1 MKKRTKILSVF
12 LAFLT
17 VIGLLPLSLFALS
30 EKESVTEISVG
41 EKSYE
46 SVSAALA
53 SKSFIPHLYID
64 FESETAGL
72 LAQSAL
78 STVDSNGD
86 SNITLNSDGKTYSGG
101 TVTVGKMNSPTGGRI
116 EYKNYKQAF
125 SVNEENGNKSFY
137 FGSAEKTI
145 YTNHN
150 DNYLDAMLGSES
162 TRGNDLFLS
171 VDFKMGG
178 KNIITSS
185 EYESAFC
192 FINRDSGKHST
203 PTLWISAAGGIYLD
217 KTYSPES
224 LVGYLSD
231 TEYTG
236 ISIHVKLSENKYYVY
251 INDVLANP
259 EGKTFMSLKS
269 DGTYGNTGKTP
280 DQYLLSQVR
289 IYNVTDNVPPPKT
302 DTTYMPHSGL
312 HVDNVVLASRAQ
324 RAEHNTEQQ
333 ELFASDLS
341 GATVGHGIVADENIP
356 GVSAT
361 SSIKLSAN
369 SYLPNEKILSY
380 VKDGDD
386 TVLKVGKPS
395 GAGTT
400 GQSYFSVFGLA
411 GNVGKNYSFSIDV
424 KMGSETLGNRY
435 QIISPKYRGVSPAI
449 TVCSVYLEANGVI
462 KYGGKEL
469 GTASTD
475 KYTKITMGVACN
487 EDNVTLYLYVDGV
500 LKHTS
505 ALTDMPWTTPSE
517 YYFNDVAFAAGY
529 NGVLDNM
536 KENELYIK
544 SVNVSLTDGYN
555 SGNNISS
562 PFAVKKTGLVK
573 TAGITRYY
581 NEDGSIKTEDFTADG
596 VKYLVGYN
604 GNVLGRENDGIE
616 MSYADY
622 FKSTFVYG
630 TDTNVKLG
638 ESLNAVCLDESNDST
653 MTRPLR
659 NAVNVGAT
667 VEGQAAR
674 YYASYYKSK
683 TGSQDSYRDFNAN
696 IPKNDGTVVF
706 DFDIMLD
713 AYSGNNYGA
722 CGLVTTKGL
731 DANGN
736 RPNLNNDTILL
747 EITSDGWL
755 KSGDKHLVPLS
766 KREFTKISAVVRA
779 PETGKN
785 NGTYDIYVN
794 GVLMIENAAL
804 ASGMYGLQGFRNFQA
819 NCQTVGMYVK
829 NISIYAKADRPMQFR
844 TMVDG
849 EAVLTNDRTKTPV
862 KASDLKSGA
871 VNENGIYRYYD
882 ALGLPV
888 VGGNVTVDGATL
900 STDANGK
907 IVCGEINHLG
917 TSNKGICS
925 SCGKMSDGAS
935 AIYGNSLSLGSDV
948 KVLFYLDIEPA
959 KIIGLSVEIGRESD
973 YAENNTVITPV
984 TELETVRISGKN
996 YYKVGYGV
1004 PAKDISDIIKVR
1016 IVRADGTTGT
1026 EYTYS
1031 AKEYID
1037 DVKAK
1042 ETSIVYSAE
1051 LKALVSALEVY
1062 GNNASAVLDK
1072 LSENAVTVP
1081 DTDVDWSKVTE
1092 ASGSRSEDKT
1102 VKLNSFSL
1110 ELKSNVKLRVY
1121 FSFTSGAAKI
1131 EDFTFKVN
1139 GEECSVIT
1147 TSKENIW
1154 CLEKS
1159 IMAARL
1165 DENFTFTV
1173 ESGDSFLTL
1182 NLSAL
1187 YYAKIMSEQAETE
1200 AEKNLMKAIYKY
1212 WEAAETYA
1220 KYYGSE
1226 DGSASD
1232 AAEIQSAL
1240 SGKTLYSF
1248 GDSLVAGHHSG
1259 NGMFDGLAK
1268 EYGMVYTKYA
1278 RNGATINFAGA
1289 SVYNQVMAASNV
1301 CPDFIAFDGLTND
1314 VGAQHVGLN
1323 YPIGAITEGF
1333 DSEFDTTTFCGS
1345 FEATVKLMK
1354 EKYPD
1359 AVIVFVTPHKMPTRH
1374 LDYFKQLVDLA
1385 LLMCEKWDIDVA
1397 NVYYDGDIDTTVDA
1411 QRVVYSYNNQDESEG
1426 NGNGTHLTG
1435 IGYDIFY
1442 APIICRTMAAA
1453 AEDKATYDALYGKT
1467 VYSFGDS
1474 LIDGTTA
1481 EGNGMLYSIVSEYGL
1496 NYTEY
1501 AFRGSAINIHNA
1513 DQTKVVYNQLTAA
1526 DSGTPD
1532 YIIFN
1537 GLTNDVSN
1545 ITESSEIRLN
1555 MGTVSDGFDAELDTT
1570 TFCGSFET
1578 ILRLMK
1584 EKYPTAKIIYVTP
1597 HKMATKKAEGMRMLV
1612 ETAVQICEKWGITVA
1627 DVYHRS
1633 GLDLS
1638 DADMKSMYS
1647 ADGCH
1652 LNKLGYDTFYVPLII
1667 EKMAEL
1673 G

>member
-1 MKKRTKILSVF
+1 
-12 LAFLT
+12 
-17 VIGLLPLSLFALS
+17 
-30 EKESVTEISVG
+30 
-41 EKSYE
+41 
-46 SVSAALA
+46 
-53 SKSFIPHLYID
+53 
-64 FESETAGL
+64 
-72 LAQSAL
+72 
-78 STVDSNGD
+78 
-86 SNITLNSDGKTYSGG
+86 
-101 TVTVGKMNSPTGGRI
+101 
-116 EYKNYKQAF
+116 
-125 SVNEENGNKSFY
+125 
-137 FGSAEKTI
+137 
-145 YTNHN
+145 
-150 DNYLDAMLGSES
+150 
-162 TRGNDLFLS
+162 
-171 VDFKMGG
+171 
-178 KNIITSS
+178 
-185 EYESAFC
+185 
-192 FINRDSGKHST
+192 
-203 PTLWISAAGGIYLD
+203 
-217 KTYSPES
+217 
-224 LVGYLSD
+224 
-231 TEYTG
+231 
-236 ISIHVKLSENKYYVY
+236 
-251 INDVLANP
+251 
-259 EGKTFMSLKS
+259 
-269 DGTYGNTGKTP
+269 
-280 DQYLLSQVR
+280 
-289 IYNVTDNVPPPKT
+289 
-302 DTTYMPHSGL
+302 
-312 HVDNVVLASRAQ
+312 
-324 RAEHNTEQQ
+324 
-333 ELFASDLS
+333 
-341 GATVGHGIVADENIP
+341 
-356 GVSAT
+356 
-361 SSIKLSAN
+361 
-369 SYLPNEKILSY
+369 
-380 VKDGDD
+380 
-386 TVLKVGKPS
+386 
-395 GAGTT
+395 
-400 GQSYFSVFGLA
+400 
-411 GNVGKNYSFSIDV
+411 
-424 KMGSETLGNRY
+424 
-435 QIISPKYRGVSPAI
+435 
-449 TVCSVYLEANGVI
+449 
-462 KYGGKEL
+462 
-469 GTASTD
+469 
-475 KYTKITMGVACN
+475 
-487 EDNVTLYLYVDGV
+487 
-500 LKHTS
+500 
-505 ALTDMPWTTPSE
+505 
-517 YYFNDVAFAAGY
+517 
-529 NGVLDNM
+529 
-536 KENELYIK
+536 
-544 SVNVSLTDGYN
+544 
-555 SGNNISS
+555 
-562 PFAVKKTGLVK
+562 
-573 TAGITRYY
+573 
-581 NEDGSIKTEDFTADG
+581 
-596 VKYLVGYN
+596 
-604 GNVLGRENDGIE
+604 
-616 MSYADY
+616 
-622 FKSTFVYG
+622 
-630 TDTNVKLG
+630 
-638 ESLNAVCLDESNDST
+638 
-653 MTRPLR
+653 
-659 NAVNVGAT
+659 
-667 VEGQAAR
+667 
-674 YYASYYKSK
+674 
-683 TGSQDSYRDFNAN
+683 
-696 IPKNDGTVVF
+696 
-706 DFDIMLD
+706 
-713 AYSGNNYGA
+713 
-722 CGLVTTKGL
+722 
-731 DANGN
+731 
-736 RPNLNNDTILL
+736 
-747 EITSDGWL
+747 
-755 KSGDKHLVPLS
+755 
-766 KREFTKISAVVRA
+766 
-779 PETGKN
+779 
-785 NGTYDIYVN
+785 
-794 GVLMIENAAL
+794 
-804 ASGMYGLQGFRNFQA
+804 MYGLKGFRNFEVNKQSI
-819 NCQTVGMYVK
+819 GMYVK
-829 NISIYAKADRPMQFR
+829 NISIYAKADRPMQFM
-844 TMVDG
+844 TMDG
-849 EAVLTNDRTKTPV
+849 EEPVLTNDQTKTPV

-871 VNENGIYRYYD
+871 VSENGIYRYYD
-882 ALGLPV
+882 SLGLPV
-888 VGGNVTVDGATL
+888 VSGNVTVDGATL

-1037 DVKAK
+1037 AVKAK

-1062 GNNASAVLDK
+1062 GSNASAVLDK
-1072 LSENAVTVP
+1072 LPENMVTVP

-1092 ASGSRSEDKT
+1092 ASGSRSEDKI

-1121 FSFTSGAAKI
+1121 FSLTSGAVSI
-1131 EDFTFKVN
+1131 NDFTFKVN
-1139 GEECSVIT
+1139 GEERNVLT
-1147 TSKENIW
+1147 TSNKNVW
-1154 CLEKS
+1154 CIEETVT
-1159 IMAARL
+1159 AARL

-1232 AAEIQSAL
+1232 AAEIQNAL
-1240 SGKTLYSF
+1240 AGKTLYSF

-1278 RNGATINFAGA
+1278 KNGATINFAGA

-1474 LIDGTTA
+1474 LIDGTAA
-1481 EGNGMLYSIVSEYGL
+1481 EGNGMLYGIVSEYGL

-1537 GLTNDVSN
+1537 GLTTDVSN

-1555 MGTVSDGFDAELDTT
+1555 MGTISDGFDAELDTT

-1612 ETAVQICEKWGITVA
+1612 ETAIQICEKWGITVA

-1652 LNKLGYDTFYVPLII
+1652 LNKLGYDTFYVPVII
-1667 EKMAEL
+1667 EKMVEL